1 MEEDM
6 TIPHAIFMNRN
17 LIAIL
22 IDSLVEE
29 GVLTPEA
36 RDRIIAQA
44 MGSITPQP
52 GEVHATS
59 TEAFIRDIFTKGKEM
74 GYTQAASA
82 MLTCPSCGAK
92 SDPSQRFCTNCG
104 AKLR

>member
-1 MEEDM
+1 MEEDI

-29 GVLTPEA
+29 GILTPEA
-36 RDRIIAQA
+36 RDRIIADA
-44 MGSITPQP
+44 VASLTPQP

-59 TEAFIRDIFTKGKEM
+59 TETFIRDIFAKGKEM
-74 GYTQAASA
+74 GYTQAAPA
-82 MLTCPSCGAK
+82 ALTCPSCGAK